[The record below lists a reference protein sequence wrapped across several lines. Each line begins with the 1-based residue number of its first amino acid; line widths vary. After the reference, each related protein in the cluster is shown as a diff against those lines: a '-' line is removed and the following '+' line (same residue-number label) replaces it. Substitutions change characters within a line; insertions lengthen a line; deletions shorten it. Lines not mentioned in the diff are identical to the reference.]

1 MKKYKKLIIA
11 AVVAAVTVAAL
22 FTAIVLTAGGNADV
36 LATYSEKSFAKVYE
50 TCEDKGYIG
59 GNSQNFTLQIED
71 GAQFYRRDGTV
82 GMRIDLQPF
91 IDAGL
96 DVSALSQNYNVS
108 DGVLN
113 ISEEYSRSILGY
125 HAAMGHFNLTFGE
138 GSFEW
143 AADMSEND
151 KDIVFALMPQAFID
165 AGVNPD
171 GVQGWSYAKVEM
183 HMDGKTVEEL
193 LFLKPYNLAD

>member
-11 AVVAAVTVAAL
+11 ATVAAVVVAAL

-36 LATYSEKSFAKVYE
+36 LAAYSEKSFAKVYE
-50 TCEDKGYIG
+50 TCENEGYIE

-71 GAQFYRRDGTV
+71 GAQFYKEDGAV

-91 IDAGL
+91 IEAGL
-96 DVSALSQNYNVS
+96 DVSALPQDYGVS

-113 ISEEYSRSILGY
+113 ISAEYSRSILGY
-125 HAAMGHFNLTFGE
+125 HTAMGHFNFTFKE

-143 AADMSEND
+143 AADMSDND
-151 KDIVFALMPQAFID
+151 KDIVFALKPQAFID
-165 AGVNPD
+165 AGVDPD
-171 GVQGWSYAKVEM
+171 GVRGWSYSKVEM

-193 LFLKPYNLAD
+193 LFLKPYNVVA